1 MHGTNVRRSLAALSI
16 ALHAARLPAQMA
28 NADCPV
34 IADSVRATAPAIV
47 FDADPNSRYLVGD
60 SVRVALALANTPVG
74 GHIAFAAWGV
84 DRAIVD
90 GGNVLRWRPTRGLE
104 GPNYLTVA
112 ARVGTAT
119 VACKQMRL
127 MVERVQ
133 RAPIVRVSSKQVQAG
148 TMLDFLVGATDP
160 DGDSLSYAVTE
171 MTTGSSQASI
181 DSAGR
186 FRWRAPV
193 SVSSMGK
200 PYVFRVEV
208 SDGVDMST
216 AIFAVTVSGQ
226 NMRPECP
233 VTIANATANE
243 GSSVL
248 LPMSG
253 TDPNGDA
260 LHYRAEHDLTNGRL
274 DSTGYRWEIPYG
286 TVDNAS
292 SERTVDFQWRAIDV
306 HDATSEICST
316 RVTVRARM
324 EPERLKAEQASHT
337 RFFVDAT
344 ATGAQLEARLKDI
357 RGKINSSDRNRHR
370 RSIAALATALL
381 AGAFQLA
388 GAEDTRRLAGGI
400 NTLTS
405 VFFAGFN
412 TLGPG
417 TDGLKSDARRYEDQ
431 IAKYVPMLASFRVN
445 YGETVSEL
453 ALRSNQYRA
462 DRAALEAEQ
471 ARSTSLIR

>member
-1 MHGTNVRRSLAALSI
+1 MHGTTLRRSLAVLSTALL
-16 ALHAARLPAQMA
+16 ATHLPAQMA

-34 IADSVRATAPAIV
+34 IADSARATAPAIV
-47 FDADPNSRYLVGD
+47 ADVDPGSHYLVGD
-60 SVRVALALANTPVG
+60 SVRVALTLANSPAG
-74 GHIAFAAWGV
+74 GHVAFAASGV

-104 GPNYLTVA
+104 GPNYLNVA
-112 ARVGTAT
+112 ARVGSAT

-127 MVERVQ
+127 VVERVQ

-171 MTTGSSQASI
+171 MTTGSASASI
-181 DSAGR
+181 DSTGR

-200 PYVFRVEV
+200 PYVFRIEV

-233 VTIANATANE
+233 ATIANVTANE
-243 GSSVL
+243 GASVL
-248 LPMSG
+248 LPMSAN
-253 TDPNGDA
+253 DPNGDA
-260 LHYRAEHDLTNGRL
+260 LHYRAEHDLMNGRV
-274 DSTGYRWEIPYG
+274 DSTGYRWDIPYG
-286 TVDNAS
+286 TVENTAN
-292 SERTVDFQWRAIDV
+292 ERTVDFQWRAIDV
-306 HDATSEICST
+306 HDAPSEICAT

-344 ATGAQLEARLKDI
+344 ATGTQLESRLKAI
-357 RGKINSSDRNRHR
+357 RDNINVSDRNRHR

-431 IAKYVPMLASFRVN
+431 IAKYAPMLASFRVN
-445 YGETVSEL
+445 YGETVSEQ
-453 ALRSNQYRA
+453 ALRSSQYRA

-471 ARSTSLIR
+471 ARAITLTK

>member
-1 MHGTNVRRSLAALSI
+1 
-16 ALHAARLPAQMA
+16 
-28 NADCPV
+28 
-34 IADSVRATAPAIV
+34 
-47 FDADPNSRYLVGD
+47 
-60 SVRVALALANTPVG
+60 
-74 GHIAFAAWGV
+74 
-84 DRAIVD
+84 
-90 GGNVLRWRPTRGLE
+90 
-104 GPNYLTVA
+104 
-112 ARVGTAT
+112 
-119 VACKQMRL
+119 MRL
-127 MVERVQ
+127 LVERVQ

-171 MTTGSSQASI
+171 MTTGSASASI
-181 DSAGR
+181 DSTGR

-200 PYVFRVEV
+200 PYVFRIEV

-233 VTIANATANE
+233 ATIANVTANE
-243 GSSVL
+243 GASVL
-248 LPMSG
+248 LPMSAN
-253 TDPNGDA
+253 DPNGDA
-260 LHYRAEHDLTNGRL
+260 LHYRAEHDLMNGR
-274 DSTGYRWEIPYG
+274 
-286 TVDNAS
+286 VDAP
-292 SERTVDFQWRAIDV
+292 
-306 HDATSEICST
+306 SEICAT

-344 ATGAQLEARLKDI
+344 ATGTQLESRLKAI
-357 RGKINSSDRNRHR
+357 RDNINVSDRNRHR

-431 IAKYVPMLASFRVN
+431 IAKYAPMLASFRVN
-445 YGETVSEL
+445 YGETVSEQ
-453 ALRSNQYRA
+453 ALRSSQYRA

-471 ARSTSLIR
+471 ARAITLTK